1 VPLSR
6 WVWIL
11 AAAGTLLHFL
21 FNRQYGFFR
30 DELYYAACG
39 EHPAW
44 GYVDHSPLAPLISYV
59 ARETLGDS
67 LFALRFFPALAS
79 AAKIF
84 LGGWIAREIGSGK
97 FAQGFAAF
105 TVLCAPIYLTFDNF
119 LSMNSFEPVFWML
132 CAAIVLHILNGG
144 DARFWLLFGVVGG
157 IGVLNKHSM
166 LFFGSGLA
174 LGLLLTPARK
184 VFRSPWTWCGAA
196 VVFLIFLPNLLWE
209 VRNHFPTIALLHTV
223 IGTKYS
229 TVSPLEFIAQQ
240 TLLTHPLAAPVWL
253 LGLWFFLHDTK
264 GRKYAF
270 LAWAYFVVLA
280 EMILLHGK
288 IYYLAPAYIMLL
300 AGGAVW
306 IEKRAVSRT
315 GFWLKPALIVPL
327 LLGAAVAA
335 PLAMP
340 VLSVRQAIRYSA
352 FWDVKAVHVENVPQG
367 DLPQLFGDMFGWE
380 DQVQAMSRAYASLPE
395 EGRQRAALLA
405 YNYGEAGA
413 IDYFGKRYGLPK
425 AISGHNQY
433 GYWGPRGYTGEI
445 VVAIGFPL
453 ERLQRSFDDVRPFET
468 ISPTYAMPEETN
480 LTIFICRKPR
490 QPLSASW
497 TEWMYLD

>member
-11 AAAGTLLHFL
+11 AAAGTVLHFL

-44 GYVDHSPLAPLISYV
+44 GYVDHSPLAPLVSYITR
-59 ARETLGDS
+59 AALGDS

-79 AAKIF
+79 AAKIV
-84 LGGWIAREIGSGK
+84 LGGWIAREVGGGK

-119 LSMNSFEPVFWML
+119 LSMNSFEPVFWMA
-132 CAAIVLHILNGG
+132 CAAIVLRILNGG
-144 DARFWLLFGVVGG
+144 DARLWLLFGVIGG

-184 VFRSPWTWCGAA
+184 VFRSPWTWCGAGA
-196 VVFLIFLPNLLWE
+196 VFLIFLPNLLWE
-209 VRNHFPTIALLHTV
+209 MRNHFPTIALLHTV

-229 TVSPLEFIAQQ
+229 TVSPIEFILQQ
-240 TLLTHPLAAPVWL
+240 TLLTHPLAAPIWL
-253 LGLWFFLHDTK
+253 LGLWFFLRDGT
-264 GRKYAF
+264 GEKYAF

-306 IEKRAVSRT
+306 IEKNAVAGT
-315 GFWLKPALIVPL
+315 GFWLKPALIAPL
-327 LLGAAVAA
+327 LLGAAIAA

-340 VLSVRQAIRYSA
+340 ILPVRQAIRYSE

-380 DQVQAMSRAYASLPE
+380 DQVQAMLRAYVSLPDDE
-395 EGRQRAALLA
+395 RRRAALLA

-445 VVAIGFPL
+445 MVAIGFPL

-480 LTIFICRKPR
+480 LTIYICRKPK

-497 TEWMYLD
+497 AEWMYLD

>member
-1 VPLSR
+1 MPLSR

-84 LGGWIAREIGSGK
+84 LGGWIAREIGGGK

>member
-1 VPLSR
+1 MPLGR

-44 GYVDHSPLAPLISYV
+44 GYVDHAPLAPLVSY
-59 ARETLGDS
+59 ATRATLGDS

-84 LGGWIAREIGSGK
+84 LGGWIAREVGGGK

-119 LSMNSFEPVFWML
+119 FSMNSFEPVFWMAG
-132 CAAIVLHILNGG
+132 AAVILRILNGG
-144 DARFWLLFGVVGG
+144 DARLWLLFGAIAG

-174 LGLLLTPARK
+174 LGLVLTPARV
-184 VFRSPWTWCGAA
+184 VFRSIWTWAGAA
-196 VVFLIFLPNLLWE
+196 LVALIFLPNLLWE
-209 VRNHFPTIALLHTV
+209 IRNHYPTIQLLHAV
-223 IGTKYS
+223 IGSKYA

-240 TLLTHPLAAPVWL
+240 TLLTHPLAAPVWI
-253 LGLWFFLHDTK
+253 LGLWFFLRDAGGK
-264 GRKYAF
+264 KYAF

-280 EMILLHGK
+280 EMIALHGK

-306 IEKRAVSRT
+306 IERHALPRA
-315 GFWLKPALIVPL
+315 GFWLKPALMAPL
-327 LLGAAVAA
+327 FIGAAIAA

-340 VLSVRQAIRYSA
+340 ILPVRAAIRYCA

-380 DQVQAMSRAYASLPE
+380 EQVRAMSRAYQSLPAE
-395 EGRQRAALLA
+395 ERARAALLA

-433 GYWGPRGYTGEI
+433 GYWGPAGYTGEI
-445 VVAIGFPL
+445 VIAIGFPI
-453 ERLQRSFDDVRPFET
+453 ERLQRSFADVRPFET
-468 ISPTYAMPEETN
+468 ISPAYAMPEETN
-480 LTIFICRKPR
+480 LTIYICRKPR
-490 QPLSASW
+490 QSLAASW
-497 TEWMYLD
+497 REWMYLD

>member
-84 LGGWIAREIGSGK
+84 LGGWIAREIGGGK

-209 VRNHFPTIALLHTV
+209 MRNHFPTIALLHTV